1 MNASIQN
8 YSATSGR
15 VLLGLL
21 FLFSG
26 VGKLAAPA
34 ATKGYIAAMG
44 VPFVDL
50 AFLGALVVEL
60 GFAAALV
67 LGYRVRLVAA
77 MMAAFTLVTALIF
90 HNQLGDQNQM
100 IHFLKNIAIVGGLL
114 QVVAF
119 GAGAFSLDARR
130 AHRTALA

>member
-1 MNASIQN
+1 MNASIQT

-15 VLLGLL
+15 LLLSLL
-21 FLFSG
+21 FLSSG
-26 VGKLAAPA
+26 IGKLAAPA

-44 VPFVDL
+44 LPFVDL
-50 AFLGALVVEL
+50 AYLGALVVEF

-77 MMAAFTLVTALIF
+77 VMAVFTLVTALIF

-100 IHFLKNIAIVGGLL
+100 IHFLKNIAVVGGLL

-130 AHRTALA
+130 VRRAALA